1 MEARSNLS
9 TKHATL
15 DDEVKRELA
24 SETPLLPKL
33 EPIQPGLR

>member
-24 SETPLLPKL
+24 SETPLLLKL